1 MANDH
6 TADDLDRAWK
16 LTKKTGSA
24 MRITGNRPDPGDN
37 RKVGL

>member
-1 MANDH
+1 MANDN
-6 TADDLDRAWK
+6 TASDLDWVWK

-24 MRITGNRPDPGDN
+24 MLITGNRPDPGDN